1 MDTQTQQL
9 LAQLKDIHTPPPI
22 PFWPLATGWY
32 ILLFLAVLGLL
43 IFAYGFY
50 RWMKHYRYRQRIL
63 MQVKALKTQVTPNA
77 NQQEI
82 LAALSILLKQVL
94 LTRYDRTFIGGLYG
108 EAWLSCLDTVSRTKS
123 YTQGEGRLLLTG
135 PYAPNHTTE
144 LAQLFPLIEKTIKR
158 CLS

>member
-1 MDTQTQQL
+1 MDTQTQQV

-22 PFWPLATGWY
+22 SFWPLATGWY
-32 ILLFLAVLGLL
+32 ILLFLALLGLL

-50 RWMKHYRYRQRIL
+50 RWMKDYRYRQRIL
-63 MQVKALKTQVTPNA
+63 MQLNALKAQIDPNA

-108 EAWLSCLDTVSRTKS
+108 EAWLSCLDSVSRTKS

-135 PYAPNHTTE
+135 PYAPNHTAE
-144 LAQLFPLIEKTIKR
+144 LAQLFSLIEKTIKR